1 MLTEN
6 LLGQNVLFL
15 TNAINVDLSKDG
27 IMLNALN
34 PESQTQALIQGC
46 LINPHT
52 ESSFNLLLRT
62 LTNKQHH
69 HII

>member
-6 LLGQNVLFL
+6 LLGQHILFL

-34 PESQTQALIQGC
+34 LGPNTDML
-46 LINPHT
+46 
-52 ESSFNLLLRT
+52 
-62 LTNKQHH
+62 NKPTY
-69 HII
+69 